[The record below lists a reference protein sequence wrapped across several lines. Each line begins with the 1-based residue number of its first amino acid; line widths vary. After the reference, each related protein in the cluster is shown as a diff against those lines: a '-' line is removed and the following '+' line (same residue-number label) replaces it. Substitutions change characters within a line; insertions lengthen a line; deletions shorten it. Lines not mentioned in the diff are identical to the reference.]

1 MESDALDEG
10 SLTPESDLLTIE
22 SDPAE
27 SDSVE
32 QSVQNAAASRAAAD
46 NSLDVVYVS
55 ADGSDEDGAGTE
67 ESPVATLAK
76 AVKVVKDGGIIYLQS
91 NLEAKSLVLVNGKS
105 MTIDGGGFTVT
116 RASGFVPTN
125 DQGRGGYNPA
135 MIEVANG
142 STLTLTN
149 ITLDDA
155 FRAEAETFSLAS
167 GTSGNEQKVHDGII
181 ASYGDGKAT
190 IELGNGTTLKNFGG
204 LSAVYITGEG
214 GEGATLVMKSGSKIC
229 DDSTGSRKGGY
240 GAIFNHGGT
249 VRAENGSSI
258 EGIDG
263 RAIFADNGGVTTFA
277 GTIKNVTSNE
287 VMKEATNT
295 GSMGSGFGGMAYYG
309 SGNTKFTLGKGGS
322 ITDIKS
328 HDGKQA
334 DVILHLIG
342 GTFTMAEGSEIY
354 GIQVVGIADMNGA
367 TVDIAGSVHDCDIK
381 NIYFR
386 MRGSASTFK
395 MQETG
400 SIKNC
405 KTSDASIIYLN
416 QGKPTIEIAGTIDN
430 VNKPALYISNN
441 GSQKNG
447 SVTLTETGVITNVTG
462 YGMRL
467 EDPSKVTIA
476 GTITNCSNYA
486 VQYNPKANQSL
497 LTIKGSATIENNY
510 NGKAQIRV
518 QTSSLPATDAQE
530 HVVVE
535 PGGLDGNTTID
546 LNAFDVTL
554 DANYENIKL
563 GNASSTVANTLKER
577 VLDAHS
583 GWTAACSGAV
593 WMQPSSSEVH
603 FTVPRTTSMKNTGL
617 YVTVVE
623 LNEDGTVPSGNS
635 FSVSHYV
642 GTGSDDP
649 VDVTIDDLEAGQSYA
664 VMFFNNGEYTLTPD
678 DVTTYTGGGQGDEAY
693 DDGGFPKITLL
704 NSIDLNF
711 VRNPETNKYGYDLKS
726 LEVNGEA
733 YTATADESLVDQLV
747 NLLEA
752 TYTYE
757 DGTVATDDSKPGE
770 YKVTLAWKDGITD
783 EDVLVNGNSVT
794 LGEGTLIVRY
804 IENVE
809 GAISGKT
816 THELLEAE
824 PAAPVEHAEAIV
836 PSGSKFY
843 TNDDED
849 REVDAEGVQILDDDL
864 LIDEDGTDRQ
874 SLLEQKAESYLGA
887 AGEGQAYRYDFH
899 YLDLVDAFN
908 GNAWVSASKGTTVY
922 LPYPEG
928 VTADTAGAL
937 GVRVVHFKDLHRE
950 YGISGQAEVEEAIA
964 ACELETM
971 EVEFD
976 ANGIKFDVEREGFSP
991 FAIVWQTNAH
1001 TITAT
1006 AGEGGSIDPS
1016 GAVIVAEGADKV
1028 FTVTPSEGY
1037 KIASIAVDGAPVD
1050 LAQYVDENGV
1060 AVYTFEDV
1068 AADHTIEASFEKGST
1083 TAPGPGEGDEGEQGS
1098 KPGVDKPAEGAL
1110 AATGDA
1116 APMAAAAAAAV
1127 ALCAVSALAFAAR
1140 RVRER

>member
-1 MESDALDEG
+1 MTLLGGGVSRAGNVIYVSSEG
-10 SLTPESDLLTIE
+10 DDSTADGTEAKPYATLRQAVLKAQSGDTVQLLTDIDVKE
-22 SDPAE
+22 LALVDKKDITINGDGHVAT
-27 SDSVE
+27 
-32 QSVQNAAASRAAAD
+32 RAA
-46 NSLDVVYVS
+46 
-55 ADGSDEDGAGTE
+55 
-67 ESPVATLAK
+67 
-76 AVKVVKDGGIIYLQS
+76 
-91 NLEAKSLVLVNGKS
+91 
-105 MTIDGGGFTVT
+105 GFT
-116 RASGFVPTN
+116 PWN

-155 FRAEAETFSLAS
+155 FLAEAETFSLAS

-181 ASYGDGKAT
+181 ASYGDGAST
-190 IELGNGTTLKNFGG
+190 IVLDNGTTLKNFGG

-214 GEGATLVMKSGSKIC
+214 GEGATLIMKSGSKIC
-229 DDSTGSRKGGY
+229 DDGTGSRKGGY

-249 VRAENGSSI
+249 VQAENGSSV
-258 EGIDG
+258 ESIDG

-309 SGNTKFTLGKGGS
+309 SGNTEFTLGKGGS

-342 GTFTMAEGSEIY
+342 GTFTMDEGSEIY

-367 TVDIAGSVHDCDIK
+367 TVNIAGSVHDCDIK

-386 MRGSASTFK
+386 MRGSASTLK

-405 KTSDASIIYLN
+405 KTSDAGIIYLN
-416 QGKPTIEIAGTIDN
+416 QGRPTIEIAGTIDN

-447 SVTLTETGVITNVTG
+447 SITLTETGVITNVTG

-476 GTITNCSNYA
+476 GTITNCSSYA
-486 VQYNPKANQSL
+486 LQYYPKADQSL
-497 LTIKGSATIENNY
+497 LTIKSSATIENNY
-510 NGKAQIRV
+510 NGKAQVRA
-518 QTSSLPATDAQE
+518 QNTLPATDAQE
-530 HVVVE
+530 HIVIE

-546 LNAFDVTL
+546 LSAFDVTL
-554 DANYENIKL
+554 DTDYESIKL

-583 GWTAACSGAV
+583 GWTAACSSAV

-603 FTVPRTTSMKNTGL
+603 FTVPRTTYMKNSGL
-617 YVTVVE
+617 YVTVLE

-642 GTGSDDP
+642 GTGSEDP
-649 VDVTIDDLEAGQSYA
+649 VDVTIEDLEPGQSYA

-678 DVTTYTGGGQGDEAY
+678 DVTIYTGGGQGDETY

-704 NSIDLNF
+704 NSIDLSY
-711 VRNPETNKYGYDLKS
+711 VRNPETGKNGYDLKS
-726 LEVNGEA
+726 LEVNGQA
-733 YTATADESLVDQLV
+733 YTATAEESLVDQLV

-757 DGTVATDDSKPGE
+757 DGTVATNDAKPGE
-770 YKVTLAWKDGITD
+770 YKVTLAWKDGLTD
-783 EDVLVNGNSVT
+783 EDVLVNGNSVA

-804 IENVE
+804 VENVE
-809 GAISGKT
+809 GATSGKT
-816 THELLEAE
+816 THELLETE
-824 PAAPVEHAEAIV
+824 PTAPVEHAEAIA

-843 TNDDED
+843 TNDDTD
-849 REVDAEGVQILDDDL
+849 REIDAEGVQILDDDL
-864 LIDEDGTDRQ
+864 LTDEDGTDRQ
-874 SLLEQKAESYLGA
+874 ELLEQKAEEYLGA
-887 AGEGQAYRYDFH
+887 AGEGQAYRYEFH
-899 YLDLVDAFN
+899 YLDLVDAYN

-928 VTADTAGAL
+928 VTAETAEEL
-937 GVRVVHFKDLHRE
+937 GVQVVHFKDLHRE
-950 YGISGQAEVEEAIA
+950 YGISGQAEVEQAIE
-964 ACELETM
+964 ACELETI

-976 ANGIKFDVEREGFSP
+976 ANGIVFEVPREGFSP
-991 FAIVWQTNAH
+991 FAIVWQTDAH
-1001 TITAT
+1001 TITAS
-1006 AGEGGSIDPS
+1006 AGEGGTIAPS
-1016 GAVIVAEGADKV
+1016 GDVTVAEGADET
-1028 FTVTPSEGY
+1028 FTMTPNKGY
-1037 KIASIAVDGAPVD
+1037 EIDQVLVDGK
-1050 LAQYVDENGV
+1050 
-1060 AVYTFEDV
+1060 AVELEQLLEADGSATYTFLKVDG
-1068 AADHTIEASFEKGST
+1068 DHTIEVTFKKAG
-1083 TAPGPGEGDEGEQGS
+1083 GDQPTNPPAGDD
-1098 KPGVDKPAEGAL
+1098 KPTDKPADDTATKPADDSLLG
-1110 AATGDA
+1110 TGDNTLLLVGGVVA
-1116 APMAAAAAAAV
+1116 AGAV
-1127 ALCAVSALAFAAR
+1127 LLGTGCVLAR
-1140 RVRER
+1140 KRG